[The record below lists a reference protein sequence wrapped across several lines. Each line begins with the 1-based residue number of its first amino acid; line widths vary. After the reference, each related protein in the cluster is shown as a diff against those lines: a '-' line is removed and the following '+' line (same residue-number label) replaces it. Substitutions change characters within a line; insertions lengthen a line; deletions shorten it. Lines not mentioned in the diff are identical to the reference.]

1 MIIILIVYRMYF
13 LLKEMFFLSVAVLY
27 THKYAGAGPMQV
39 YREARGRYW
48 SLLYHPLP
56 YHLETGL
63 TKLEAPILLTLL
75 TASSLPGFL
84 LSASLHPELQA
95 PFMP

>member
-1 MIIILIVYRMYF
+1 MW
-13 LLKEMFFLSVAVLY
+13 LY
-27 THKYAGAGPMQV
+27 DIHISMQVQVPMQV

-63 TKLEAPILLTLL
+63 TKLEAPISLTLL
-75 TASSLPGFL
+75 AANSLPGFL

-95 PFMP
+95 PFMPWFLVLWKCWGF